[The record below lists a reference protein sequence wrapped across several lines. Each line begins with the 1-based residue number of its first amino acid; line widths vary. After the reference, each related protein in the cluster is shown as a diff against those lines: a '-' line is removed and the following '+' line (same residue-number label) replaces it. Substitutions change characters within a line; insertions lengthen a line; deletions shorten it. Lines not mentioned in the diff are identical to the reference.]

1 MSNQHKEFMSI
12 IQEYKSYPS
21 MLTISDIKKIVNKVD
36 VIEFK
41 NWIKPFVINEVV
53 YDYCF
58 G

>member
-1 MSNQHKEFMSI
+1 
-12 IQEYKSYPS
+12 